1 MNLPTQATQD
11 GNGTPLAT
19 FTYDNAN
26 RRTGVTYANN
36 VTQTVGYDSTG
47 RQTSIGAKKADGTVL
62 TSFTYTY
69 LTATGGTESVR
80 ASVTDK
86 DGNRTTYGYDA
97 LNRLTNAV
105 TKSSGGATTAT
116 YAYSYDGANNRTSA
130 TTPTGSTTYSYNTAN
145 ELTSRVTNG
154 STTTSTYDA
163 NGNLTGETNGLT
175 LAYNVLNQTGS
186 VTPAGQG
193 AQQYTYS
200 GPNEAQ
206 RVAVNGTAVRYSKL
220 GLYQRNP
227 TDVFFRDNSGLL
239 LAAGLGVGEYY
250 YLEDGVGSIVGLT
263 DISGN
268 RVQSCLQGKKNIG
281 YYMAMFGPVIGNNKR
296 RRGNAPPDFRRLLT
310 RFIIG
315 SLLLVVIVIILNTF
329 AQK

>member
-1 MNLPTQATQD
+1 ML
-11 GNGTPLAT
+11 
-19 FTYDNAN
+19 
-26 RRTGVTYANN
+26 
-36 VTQTVGYDSTG
+36 
-47 RQTSIGAKKADGTVL
+47 
-62 TSFTYTY
+62 
-69 LTATGGTESVR
+69 
-80 ASVTDK
+80 
-86 DGNRTTYGYDA
+86 
-97 LNRLTNAV
+97 
-105 TKSSGGATTAT
+105 
-116 YAYSYDGANNRTSA
+116 
-130 TTPTGSTTYSYNTAN
+130 
-145 ELTSRVTNG
+145 
-154 STTTSTYDA
+154 TTSTYDA
-163 NGNLTGETNGLT
+163 NGNLTCETNRLT

-186 VTPAGQG
+186 VTSAGQG
-193 AQQYTYS
+193 AHQYTYN